1 MPTPLWGGVLIRGRG
16 WMMLRWMHDELAP
29 RIKASRVHERG
40 IVPIDFT
47 DRGLRHECHDIGRPF
62 IKVT

>member
-1 MPTPLWGGVLIRGRG
+1 
-16 WMMLRWMHDELAP
+16 MLRWMHDELAP